1 MSEWTAADIPAQE
14 GRTFLITGASAGV
27 GLRAAA
33 VLAARGASVILA
45 CRNGDRA
52 AAAAGR
58 IRETTP
64 GASLR
69 VVLLDL
75 SSMASV
81 RRAAEELRHG
91 TGAID
96 VMVNNAGIMR
106 APYRRTDDG
115 FELQLATNHLG
126 HFAFTGLMLD
136 LLLAAPGSRV
146 VTVTSPAHRQGHID
160 FGDLQSERR
169 YRRGAAYAQSKLAN
183 ALFAYELQ
191 RRLTAAGAKTLSV
204 AAHPGGA
211 RTELNRD
218 MPWLFRGR
226 SWGLARPITHS
237 AEAGALP
244 LLRAALDPGARGG
257 DYYAPGGWLEFT
269 GAPVRRESSRQ
280 SRDPELQRRL
290 WEVSARLT
298 GVTYP
303 L

>member
-1 MSEWTAADIPAQE
+1 
-14 GRTFLITGASAGV
+14 
-27 GLRAAA
+27 
-33 VLAARGASVILA
+33 
-45 CRNGDRA
+45 
-52 AAAAGR
+52 
-58 IRETTP
+58 
-64 GASLR
+64 
-69 VVLLDL
+69 VLLDL
-75 SSMASV
+75 ASMASV
-81 RRAAEELRHG
+81 RAAADELHRHA
-91 TGAID
+91 GAID
-96 VMVNNAGIMR
+96 VLVNNAGVMR
-106 APYRRTDDG
+106 VPYRRTDDG

-146 VTVTSPAHRQGHID
+146 VTVTSPAHRQGHIS
-160 FGDLQSERR
+160 FEDLQSEQR
-169 YRRGAAYAQSKLAN
+169 YSKAAAYAQSKLAN

-237 AEAGALP
+237 VEAGALP
-244 LLRAALDPGARGG
+244 LLRAAADPGVRGG
-257 DYYAPGGWLEFT
+257 DYYAPAGRLEFK

-280 SRDPELQRRL
+280 SHDLELQYRL
-290 WEVSARLT
+290 WQVSERLT
-298 GVTYP
+298 AVTYP